1 MRYAI
6 ISDIHGNLEAF
17 EAVLKDVKKRLPDSV
32 LFIGDIV
39 GYGANPNQSIDL
51 LKGVTETVVA
61 GNHDRAAAGLADYTS
76 FNPSAKESIVW
87 TQNSLTSDHM
97 KYLKKLPLSKRL
109 EEMTL
114 VHSSPK
120 EPEKWHYLFGLKDI
134 SDNFDFFDTKV
145 CFVGHTHV
153 PLVVVRDK
161 EGGLNPSFKETV
173 EIKDNS
179 RYLINAGSVGQ
190 PRDGNN
196 KALYLVYD
204 TKKGMVQFFRVPY
217 NIEKAKSKII
227 KEGLPA
233 SLGYRLDYGR

>member
-1 MRYAI
+1 MRYAV

-17 EAVLKDVKKRLPDSV
+17 DAVLKEIKRQLPDGV

-51 LKGVTETVVA
+51 LKGVTETVIA
-61 GNHDRAAAGLADYTS
+61 GNHDYAAAGLADCTS
-76 FNPSAKESIVW
+76 FNPCAKESIVW
-87 TQNSLTSDHM
+87 TQNNLTSDHM
-97 KYLKKLPLSKRL
+97 EYLKKLPFLKRL
-109 EEMTL
+109 EGITL

-120 EPEKWHYLFGLKDI
+120 EPEKWHYLFGMRDI

-153 PLVVVRDK
+153 PLVIAKDR
-161 EGGLNPSFKETV
+161 EGRLSLSFKEIV
-173 EIKDNS
+173 EIRDDS

-196 KALYLVYD
+196 KALCLVYD
-204 TKKGMVQFFRVPY
+204 TKKGLVQFFRVPY
-217 NIEKAKSKII
+217 NIEKAKNKII
-227 KEGLPA
+227 KEGIPA
-233 SLGYRLDYGR
+233 FLGYRLDYGR